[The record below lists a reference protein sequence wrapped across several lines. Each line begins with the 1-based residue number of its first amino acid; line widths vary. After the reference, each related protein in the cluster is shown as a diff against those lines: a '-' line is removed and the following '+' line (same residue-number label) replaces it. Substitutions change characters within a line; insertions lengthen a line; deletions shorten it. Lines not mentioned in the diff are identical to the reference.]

1 MNDLKSKKVSY
12 ENNGYRPIAS
22 SYIDASKRKE
32 ILRGINGKRAE
43 SRQGGDVLRNA
54 VKKAIRRELRMLS
67 KNTILKAIHSTS
79 KSFSNSS
86 DSLPLSSTALVG
98 GGHCRKFS

>member
-54 VKKAIRRELRMLS
+54 V
-67 KNTILKAIHSTS
+67 
-79 KSFSNSS
+79 
-86 DSLPLSSTALVG
+86 
-98 GGHCRKFS
+98 